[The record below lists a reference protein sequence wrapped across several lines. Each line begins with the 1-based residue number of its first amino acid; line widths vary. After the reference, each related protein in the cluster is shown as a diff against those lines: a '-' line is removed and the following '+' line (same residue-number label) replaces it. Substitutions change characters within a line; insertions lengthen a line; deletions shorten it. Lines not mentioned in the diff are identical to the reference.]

1 MSAPGTIAPP
11 SADEVRASVEAVPL
25 WYHTLDLP
33 HGITTPGW
41 FDLRPIIDRM
51 PWPDVRGKRCLD
63 VGTWDGHLAFEMERR
78 GASEV
83 VAIDLADHSQWDV
96 PFRGRPAVAPTL
108 EAMVGDDK
116 AAGFATA
123 HRLLGSR
130 VRRREI
136 SVYDLSPDTVGEF
149 DVVVCGSLMLH
160 LRDPIRAME
169 AIRSVT
175 AGAFLSAEGL
185 RLRATL
191 MHPRRPMALLDAD
204 PAMVQ
209 WWHPNLAGHRR
220 MLYAAGFRIVRQS
233 RPYVVRLGAG
243 HPTDATAIH
252 RALALGRRV
261 LLGSDGLPH
270 VAILTRP
277 DPDAHA

>member
-1 MSAPGTIAPP
+1 MSEPGTTAPP
-11 SADEVRASVEAVPL
+11 TADEVRRAVDAVPL

-33 HGITTPGW
+33 HGVTTPGW

-63 VGTWDGHLAFEMERR
+63 VGTWDGQLAFELERR

-83 VAIDLADHSQWDV
+83 VAIDLTDHTQWDV
-96 PFRGRPAVAPTL
+96 PLRGRPAVVPTL

-123 HRLLGSR
+123 HRLLRSR
-130 VRRREI
+130 VQRREI
-136 SVYDLSPDTVGEF
+136 SVYDLSPETVGEF
-149 DVVVCGSLMLH
+149 DVAVCGSLMLH

-175 AGAFLSAEGL
+175 REAFLSAEAF
-185 RLRATL
+185 RIRATV
-191 MHPRRPMALLDAD
+191 MHPRRPLAWLDAD
-204 PAMVQ
+204 PSLVQ

-220 MLYAAGFRIVRQS
+220 MLYAAGFRTVRQS
-233 RPYVVRLGAG
+233 RPYVIRAGAA
-243 HPTDATAIH
+243 HPTSTTLHH
-252 RALALGRRV
+252 RALSLGRRA
-261 LLGSDGLPH
+261 LLGSDGFPH